1 LRHGLLQ
8 NYEKPRFVGVKQ
20 ELHWCQLNAKS
31 SSRKKLKFLA
41 NSESHLKD
49 D

>member
-1 LRHGLLQ
+1 MNRIKINLIL
-8 NYEKPRFVGVKQ
+8 KVGVKQ